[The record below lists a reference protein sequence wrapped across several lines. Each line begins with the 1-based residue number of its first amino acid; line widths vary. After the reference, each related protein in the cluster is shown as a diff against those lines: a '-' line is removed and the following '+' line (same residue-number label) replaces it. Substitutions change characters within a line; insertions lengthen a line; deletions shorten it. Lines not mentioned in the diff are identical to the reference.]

1 MREITVM
8 SVIQSLLFILVMED
22 FYSSCLK
29 RKCSNKKI
37 HILLWGGYFI
47 YHLFFMTIWESVL
60 MKTVGNLLMIFI
72 VLLLGYQES
81 ILTKLIFDFL
91 GLFLISAVEAIWYT
105 IILIFADKSYLS
117 NPINGILCNVIFWLV
132 FHFVFGF
139 IMRKR
144 INVDRKKYLFFLCV
158 AVLVNGIVGL
168 IISQISIRATD
179 HIVHQLALGLS
190 VTLLIIDVVGFK
202 IYILF
207 LERLHIRNENEKY
220 LLQIHLNE
228 KQMEEKQAIM
238 DDVRRIRHDMKQ
250 QLIYLQ
256 GLVKKNPETVD
267 IYLSKLVEEINSNQ
281 ETIINSNNL
290 VIDTLIDCKYSLAR
304 KLGIP
309 MQCQITIPPDL
320 PQDVSDLCIIM
331 GNLLDNAIEA
341 SKEVKE
347 KKREINITL
356 KYEHKKLY
364 INVKN
369 PYEGQRLK
377 SKEGEFIT
385 SKNDKKNHGMGLKS
399 IRKIVE
405 KNEGVIVINTENN
418 IFDITIII

>member
-1 MREITVM
+1 MITVM

-132 FHFVFGF
+132 FHLVFGF

-158 AVLVNGIVGL
+158 AVLINGIVGL

-250 QLIYLQ
+250 QLLYVKKLVSCNPLKAEEYIDELVNV
-256 GLVKKNPETVD
+256 VKKNEQDVF
-267 IYLSKLVEEINSNQ
+267 S
-281 ETIINSNNL
+281 SNNI
-290 VIDTLIDCKYSLAR
+290 VIDALLNHKYILA
-304 KLGIP
+304 KQKGIEMFVQLSVP
-309 MQCQITIPPDL
+309 SEMEGKSADICVIL
-320 PQDVSDLCIIM
+320 

-341 SKEVKE
+341 VE
-347 KKREINITL
+347 KLETNKKIDVLI
-356 KYEHKKLY
+356 KYTQKKIY
-364 INVKN
+364 FQIKN
-369 PYEGQRLK
+369 PYAGSVIQDAAGNYLTT
-377 SKEGEFIT
+377 KEE
-385 SKNDKKNHGMGLKS
+385 KKNHGIGLES
-399 IRKIVE
+399 VRRCVD
-405 KNEGVIVINTENN
+405 KNNGIMEISSKNN
-418 IFDITIII
+418 IFDVQIII